1 MLPKDVILQTMSS
14 FDPLC
19 TINNIL
25 LLVWYFC
32 PNKNAVFLLGS
43 KFSGFASRQNAVF
56 AESDEEPEEARKK

>member
-19 TINNIL
+19 TINNMSCLSGIFAL
-25 LLVWYFC
+25 TKMQFFVC
-32 PNKNAVFLLGS
+32 GS